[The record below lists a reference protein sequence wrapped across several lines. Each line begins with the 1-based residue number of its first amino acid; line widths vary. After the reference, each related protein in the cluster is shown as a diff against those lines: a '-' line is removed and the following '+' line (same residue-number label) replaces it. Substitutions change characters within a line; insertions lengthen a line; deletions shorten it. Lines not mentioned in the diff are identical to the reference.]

1 MRVKLGFSKLIL
13 AVGIAVLT
21 AACTFLLSV
30 AVSVFTSF
38 YVNREWVF
46 VWRLD
51 EILIPGLRIMF
62 EVASAV

>member
-1 MRVKLGFSKLIL
+1 MGFSILIL
-13 AVGIAVLT
+13 IFGIAVLI
-21 AACTFLLSV
+21 AACTFLLS
-30 AVSVFTSF
+30 AAMSVFTNF

-62 EVASAV
+62 EGASAV